1 MKTKFF
7 ILLVISILLIFCCI
21 IIYITYKKDLN
32 ASNKRIDSIESQIFN
47 SKIGSIEYILEGKGP
62 TILISHGVTGGI
74 DQGIGL
80 SNLYLGKGYR
90 YLYISRF
97 GYLKSSMP
105 DYPSAELQAK
115 AYKDLLDF
123 LCIDSVFIF
132 GNSAGGASAIH
143 FAIDYPEKT
152 KGLILV
158 SSVVPGNEKALP
170 PKLFMK
176 AVFGS
181 DFLYW
186 TTLKLFG
193 RNMIQMFVPKSIY
206 KQLSKTE
213 RKSLIDDIMFSGL
226 PISNRTKGVLFDTY
240 DSNPSMDKGLAF
252 DSINL
257 PTIIIHAIDDPAPP
271 FEGARSISTKISNS
285 KLLPF
290 ETGGHLILNHEEEIK
305 HAIHNFV
312 FR

>member
-1 MKTKFF
+1 VKTEFF
-7 ILLVISILLIFCCI
+7 ILLSISVLLILGCI
-21 IIYITYKKDLN
+21 IIYITYKKYLN
-32 ASNKRIDSIESQIFN
+32 SCYKRIDTIKSQVFKSN
-47 SKIGSIEYILEGKGP
+47 IGNIEYILEGKGP
-62 TILISHGVTGGI
+62 TILVSHGVTGGI

-105 DYPSAELQAK
+105 EYPSAKLQAK

-123 LCIDSVFIF
+123 LGIDSVFIF
-132 GNSAGGASAIH
+132 GNSAGGTSAIH
-143 FAIDYPEKT
+143 FAIDYPEKS

-158 SSVVPGNEKALP
+158 SSAVPWNEKALP

-186 TTLKLFG
+186 ATLKLFG
-193 RNMIQMFVPKSIY
+193 KNMIQMFVPKSIY
-206 KQLSKTE
+206 KQLSKTK
-213 RKSLIDDIMFSGL
+213 RKSLISDIMFSGL
-226 PISNRTKGVLFDTY
+226 PITNRTKGVLFDTY
-240 DSNPSMDKGLAF
+240 DSNPSIDKGLAF
-252 DSINL
+252 ESINL
-257 PTIIIHAIDDPAPP
+257 PTLIIHAIDDPSPP
-271 FEGARSISTKISNS
+271 FEGARRISIKISNS
-285 KLLPF
+285 ELLPF

-305 HAIHNFV
+305 RDIHNFV